1 VTRPAAILLAVALL
15 AVPAL
20 AGCSDDDTSPGAA
33 DSCEELVERAAAV
46 AEQVVA
52 DHAGDNATDLDPG
65 TAEDPYPE
73 LTRPFA
79 AYEARAEELGCDR
92 GELRRL
98 ACEAYQGI
106 EPTGGAT
113 EEFLDA
119 LTETCS

>member
-1 VTRPAAILLAVALL
+1 VSARGGAIVTAALLLAMIFG
-15 AVPAL
+15 
-20 AGCSDDDTSPGAA
+20 GCSDDDTSPASA
-33 DSCEELVERAAAV
+33 DSCEELVERAADV
-46 AEQVVA
+46 AAQVVA
-52 DHAGDNATDLDPG
+52 DHTGENATDLDPG
-65 TAEDPYPE
+65 TVEDPYPE

-106 EPTGGAT
+106 APTGGAT

-119 LTETCS
+119 LTVTCS

>member
-1 VTRPAAILLAVALL
+1 VTRPAAVLLAVALAAATVL
-15 AVPAL
+15 
-20 AGCSDDDTSPGAA
+20 GCSDDDSSPGAA
-33 DSCEELVERAAAV
+33 DTCEELVDRAADV
-46 AEQVVA
+46 AAQVVA

-79 AYEARAEELGCDR
+79 AYAARAEDLGCDP

-98 ACEAYQGI
+98 ACEAYEGI